1 MKITD
6 IKQQLKDKARFSI
19 FIDGKFSFSLGE
31 SSLLKKHLRIDQ
43 ELSDDELEELKDTAV
58 WDKAYNRVLVLLARR
73 PRSEWEV
80 QEYLKRKGYDRD
92 LINDLTYR
100 LYKVNLLDDLAF
112 ARAWVENRRLLK
124 ATSKRRLMLELKQKH
139 VKEDVIKE
147 VLAEDETDER
157 QVLRELVARKRK
169 QSRYQDNQK
178 LMAYL
183 MRQGFNYEDV
193 KAVVTEAE
201 D

>member
-6 IKQQLKDKARFSI
+6 IKQQLKDKARFSV
-19 FIDGKFSFSLGE
+19 FVDGKFSFSLGE
-31 SSLLKKHLRIDQ
+31 SALLKKALHLDQ
-43 ELSDDELEELKDTAV
+43 EISKDELDELQETSRV
-58 WDKAYNRVLVLLARR
+58 DKAYNRVLALLARR

-92 LINDLTYR
+92 FINDMTYR
-100 LYKVNLLDDLAF
+100 LYQINLLDDLAF

-124 ATSKRRLMLELKQKH
+124 ATSQRRLSLELKQKH
-139 VKEDVIKE
+139 VKDEVIKE

-157 QVLRELVARKRK
+157 EVLHQLIARKRK
-169 QSRYQDNQK
+169 QTRYQDDQK

-183 MRQGFNYEDV
+183 MRQGFNYGDV
-193 KAVVTEAE
+193 KAAMSGA
-201 D
+201 DD

>member
-6 IKQQLKDKARFSI
+6 IKQQLKNKARFSI

-31 SSLLKKHLRIDQ
+31 SSLLKKHLHIDQ
-43 ELSDDELEELKDTAV
+43 ELSDDELEELKSTAV
-58 WDKAYNRVLVLLARR
+58 WDKAYSRVLALLARR

-92 LINDLTYR
+92 LINDLTYQ
-100 LYKVNLLDDLAF
+100 LYQINLIDDLAF

-124 ATSKRRLMLELKQKH
+124 SVSKRRLSLELKQKH
-139 VKEDVIKE
+139 VKDEVVKE

-157 QVLRELVARKRK
+157 QVLRDLVQRKRK
-169 QSRYQDNQK
+169 QTRYQDDQK

-183 MRQGFNYEDV
+183 MRQGFNYEDS
-193 KAVVTEAE
+193 KAVMSGTE

>member
-58 WDKAYNRVLVLLARR
+58 WDKAYNRVLGLLARR

-157 QVLRELVARKRK
+157 LVLRDLVERKRK

-193 KAVVTEAE
+193 KVVVTEAE